1 MTPPSAKITT
11 LLRAW
16 SDGDASAKEELIPLV
31 YQELKR
37 IASGYRGRAGAGETL
52 QTTALVNEA
61 YLRLIDIPEVDWK
74 DRVHFFALS
83 AQLMRRILV
92 DAARARKARKR
103 GGGSQP
109 VRVLDL
115 DTIPAPTSER
125 AAELIALDDALT
137 LLATVDPNR
146 GAIVELRVFGGLTVE
161 ETAEALGH
169 SSQKIMR
176 DWRLAKAWLLRE
188 LDCNQPRV

>member
-1 MTPPSAKITT
+1 MTPSSAKVTT

-16 SDGDASAKEELIPLV
+16 SDGDASARENLIPLV

-37 IASGYRGRAGAGETL
+37 IASSYRRRAGVGETL

-61 YLRLIDIPEVDWK
+61 YLRLVDIPEVDWK

-92 DAARARKARKR
+92 DAARARKSQKR
-103 GGGSQP
+103 GGDAP
-109 VRVLDL
+109 TVRHLDL
-115 DTIPAPTSER
+115 DLIPAPTSER
-125 AAELIALDDALT
+125 ATELIALDDALT
-137 LLATVDPNR
+137 LLTTVDPNR
-146 GAIVELRVFGGLTVE
+146 GAIVELRIFGGLTVE

-169 SSQKIMR
+169 SSQKILR
-176 DWRLAKAWLLRE
+176 DWKLAKAWLLRE
-188 LDCNQPRV
+188 LDANPARL